1 MFSLAEKT
9 KMEKV
14 EILQNVT
21 ISRRLATGETPGL
34 QEKPHGWCQEII
46 QRIILEKR
54 NITYSQKKAR
64 HHTLKFLS
72 LLLVRKAQKAAK
84 IEREN

>member
-21 ISRRLATGETPGL
+21 ISRRLATGETPWMVPGNNTEDYAG
-34 QEKPHGWCQEII
+34 EKKYH
-46 QRIILEKR
+46 L
-54 NITYSQKKAR
+54 
-64 HHTLKFLS
+64 
-72 LLLVRKAQKAAK
+72 
-84 IEREN
+84 

>member
-1 MFSLAEKT
+1 
-9 KMEKV
+9 MEKV

-21 ISRRLATGETPGL
+21 ISRRLATGETPWMVPGNNTEDYAGEKKYHL
-34 QEKPHGWCQEII
+34 QP
-46 QRIILEKR
+46 
-54 NITYSQKKAR
+54 KKAR